1 MKPCDDV
8 FPSIYSLRDLKDAV
22 LAIDKIAKGI
32 KDTERGKIFEPIEKG
47 TKEKVG
53 ETKRKAIFRLF
64 TILGLLDKKATPSR
78 GAARHYIYYPTP
90 LLSNLYES
98 IKTKIGEEPSDE
110 EKEAFRDLL
119 KKYLPAWRTLAFFER
134 RPGEKDLES
143 LATAIFQGH
152 LENYKIS
159 TLVDRSYALTLFL
172 KDLEL
177 LSDDLR
183 PTTLGR
189 RWAFTP
195 GKVVELVVGS
205 LKGLG
210 YTVRQSESTEH
221 VVEWETVYRVP
232 VIGEVQVFFLY
243 ALSREDAEVKIEE
256 IKQRVGANLAAI
268 VLIIPGIK
276 RSYTTRIETD
286 RGIISLFMR
295 DVNALL
301 ANYNLGQPLPRL
313 DEAIR
318 ESLQFGIGKVLG
330 GLEGARDYSNISEIV
345 RKTELEKTF
354 LKEELVLANNLGLA
368 DWHIKAKSK
377 EDMFRLEKK
386 GKEVLKHL
394 RDLSRLI
401 CGTKDEST
409 EHYAL

>member
-22 LAIDKIAKGI
+22 LVIHEISGGI
-32 KDTERGKIFEPIEKG
+32 EDTERGKVFEPIEKRI
-47 TKEKVG
+47 KEKIG

-64 TILGLLDKKATPSR
+64 TILGLLDKKATPGR
-78 GAARHYIYYPTP
+78 GAARHYIYYATP
-90 LLSNLYES
+90 LLSKLSEA
-98 IKTKIGEEPSDE
+98 IKTEIGEEPLDD

-134 RPGEKDLES
+134 LPGEKDFKS
-143 LATAIFQGH
+143 LATAIFQRH
-152 LENYKIS
+152 LKNYKIS
-159 TLVDRSYALTLFL
+159 TLADRGYALVLFL

-177 LSDDLR
+177 LSDDLK

-195 GKVVELVVGS
+195 GKVVGLVVGS

-210 YTVRQSESTEH
+210 YRVRQSESTERI
-221 VVEWETVYRVP
+221 VEWETVYRVP

-256 IKQRVGANLAAI
+256 IKQRVRANLAAI

-276 RSYTTRIETD
+276 RSHTTRIKTD
-286 RGIISLFMR
+286 RGIISLFVR
-295 DVNALL
+295 DVDALL
-301 ANYNLGQPLPRL
+301 ANYNPGQPLPRL

-318 ESLQFGIGKVLG
+318 DSLEFGIGKVLG
-330 GLEGARDYSNISEIV
+330 GLEGARDYLDISEIV
-345 RKTELEKTF
+345 RNTELEKIF
-354 LKEELVLANNLGLA
+354 LKEQLVLADNLGLA
-368 DWHIKAKSK
+368 DYHIKAKSK
-377 EDMFRLEKK
+377 KDLFRLEKK

-394 RDLSRLI
+394 RDLSNLI

-409 EHYAL
+409 EH